1 MDKFITRF
9 TIFYCTIYFG
19 YVLYYAWDGV
29 NVFDDSYKLLLEYAL
44 YLLARE
50 HPKYNCKF
58 ARFLALNLLFTDGL
72 TYIDT
77 TFGLFEDAEVFLY
90 IVSGSW
96 ILTTVITIY
105 LAIKHFIRSRKV
117 TKRRYKE
124 YGIRFRE

>member
-1 MDKFITRF
+1 MDKFIARF

-50 HPKYNCKF
+50 HPKYNCRF

-72 TYIDT
+72 TYIDS

-90 IVSGSW
+90 IVSTSW
-96 ILTTVITIY
+96 ILTTTVTIY
-105 LAIKHFIRSRKV
+105 LAIKHFIRSMEVNKQ
-117 TKRRYKE
+117 RYK
-124 YGIRFRE
+124 

>member
-1 MDKFITRF
+1 MDKFIARF

-50 HPKYNCKF
+50 HPKYNCRF

-72 TYIDT
+72 TYIDS
-77 TFGLFEDAEVFLY
+77 TFGLFEDAGVFLY
-90 IVSGSW
+90 IVSASW
-96 ILTTVITIY
+96 ILTTTVTIY
-105 LAIKHFIRSRKV
+105 LAIKHFIRSMEVNKQ
-117 TKRRYKE
+117 RYK
-124 YGIRFRE
+124 

>member
-9 TIFYCTIYFG
+9 TIFYCTFYFA
-19 YVLYYAWDGV
+19 YVLYYAWNGI

-50 HPKYNCKF
+50 HPEYNCRF

-77 TFGLFEDAEVFLY
+77 SFNIFEDAHLFLV
-90 IVSGSW
+90 ILSTSW
-96 ILTTVITIY
+96 SITVAITIY
-105 LAIKHFIRSRKV
+105 LAINHFRRARKV
-117 TKRRYKE
+117 KKSRYKE
-124 YGIRFRE
+124 YGIKR

>member
-1 MDKFITRF
+1 MDKFIARF

-50 HPKYNCKF
+50 HPKYNCRF

-72 TYIDT
+72 TYIDS

-90 IVSGSW
+90 IVSPSW
-96 ILTTVITIY
+96 ILTTTVTIY
-105 LAIKHFIRSRKV
+105 LAIKHFIRSMEVNKQ
-117 TKRRYKE
+117 RYK
-124 YGIRFRE
+124 